1 MLLSKCSV
9 ICEYLFHVFLPIKFG
24 RTHAF
29 IVPTIYQAQCL
40 VHTCLVSFYWMNV
53 ANRLEPLFNLPSTE
67 KLCSDTLKLSTHK
80 KQCFGAWILKHFFLL
95 LKRIW
100 FLRKTGKRPYNFFL
114 SWFLVQFSAYYS
126 YTWIQIPCAELLIIL
141 PACSLSPPSQSQ
153 VTNSNITLFLSRNT
167 NLINNGHRVHH
178 WAVMS

>member
-9 ICEYLFHVFLPIKFG
+9 ICEYLFYALLPIKFG

-29 IVPTIYQAQCL
+29 IVPTIHQAQCL
-40 VHTCLVSFYWMNV
+40 VHTCLISFYWMNV

-67 KLCSDTLKLSTHK
+67 TLKLSTHK
-80 KQCFGAWILKHFFLL
+80 KQCFGAWILKHFFLF

-114 SWFLVQFSAYYS
+114 SWFLVQFSAYCT
-126 YTWIQIPCAELLIIL
+126 YTWIQIPCTKLLILL
-141 PACSLSPPSQSQ
+141 PACSLSPPYQSRQ
-153 VTNSNITLFLSRNT
+153 QLQH
-167 NLINNGHRVHH
+167 NLVFK
-178 WAVMS
+178 